1 VVATGV
7 LAAAHR
13 LLATAAAPHLEIDVA
28 AGEGLAAVEADD
40 VLGGATAPDVLKQDV
55 ADRHGRL
62 LLLARP
68 GVGRVLLAAVVLVD
82 GDGVLHLVHHH
93 VQELDVPGVPAA
105 SLPRLDPSAVQRPR
119 HVRRVDGDVRHLR
132 LRVLVA
138 EAPDANPVPRAA
150 LHLVGVQVFDAG
162 RNGDAIVSGLDDP
175 DILGISFADQPGR
188 SPSSPAMGCCGC
200 A

>member
-93 VQELDVPGVPAA
+93 VQELDVPGGLPAT
-105 SLPRLDPSAVQRPR
+105 S
-119 HVRRVDGDVRHLR
+119 
-132 LRVLVA
+132 
-138 EAPDANPVPRAA
+138 
-150 LHLVGVQVFDAG
+150 
-162 RNGDAIVSGLDDP
+162 
-175 DILGISFADQPGR
+175 
-188 SPSSPAMGCCGC
+188 
-200 A
+200 

>member
-1 VVATGV
+1 VATGV

-40 VLGGATAPDVLKQDV
+40 VLGGATAPDEQDV

-93 VQELDVPGVPAA
+93 VQELDVPGVLPAT
-105 SLPRLDPSAVQRPR
+105 S
-119 HVRRVDGDVRHLR
+119 
-132 LRVLVA
+132 
-138 EAPDANPVPRAA
+138 
-150 LHLVGVQVFDAG
+150 
-162 RNGDAIVSGLDDP
+162 
-175 DILGISFADQPGR
+175 
-188 SPSSPAMGCCGC
+188 
-200 A
+200 